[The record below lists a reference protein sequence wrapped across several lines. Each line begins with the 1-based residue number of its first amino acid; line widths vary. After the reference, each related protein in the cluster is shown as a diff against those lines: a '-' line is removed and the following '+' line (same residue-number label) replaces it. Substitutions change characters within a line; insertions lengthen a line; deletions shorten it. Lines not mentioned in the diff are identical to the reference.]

1 MNQLQPSQ
9 EKVVRIQDENEE
21 GLLPL
26 LNMGD
31 KKFLIAGVDEVG
43 KGCLFGPVYAAAVI
57 LSKENETK
65 LLSQG
70 LKDSKKLSHR
80 QRNILVPLIK
90 TNSIAWTIG
99 QASAREIDAVGI
111 RNATEKAM
119 LRALE
124 KFSSPPDLILVD
136 GTLPIR
142 VWPGKQK
149 TQVRGESHFA
159 SIAAASVL
167 AKEARDELIKRLAR
181 KYNCYGLEKNKGY
194 GTEIHRT
201 NLIKEGATKLHRK
214 SFISRLEI
222 D

>member
-1 MNQLQPSQ
+1 M
-9 EKVVRIQDENEE
+9 RIQDENEE

-99 QASAREIDAVGI
+99 QASAREIDVVGI

-136 GTLPIR
+136 GILPIR
-142 VWPGKQK
+142 FWPGKQK

>member
-1 MNQLQPSQ
+1 M
-9 EKVVRIQDENEE
+9 RIQDENEE

-80 QRNILVPLIK
+80 QRHILVPLIK

-99 QASAREIDAVGI
+99 QASAREIDVVGI

-142 VWPGKQK
+142 FWPGKQK